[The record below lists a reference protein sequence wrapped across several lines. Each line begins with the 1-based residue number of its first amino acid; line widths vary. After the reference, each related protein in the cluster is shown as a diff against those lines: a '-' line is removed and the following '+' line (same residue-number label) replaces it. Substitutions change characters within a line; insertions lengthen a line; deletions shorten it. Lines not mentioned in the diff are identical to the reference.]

1 LGTDFDSFSTGLRAA
16 LRQAPKVILVGEMRD
31 RATVEIALSA
41 AETGHLV
48 FSTLHTIDAG
58 QTINR
63 IVGMF
68 ETEEQEQVRVRLAD
82 TLRWVISQ
90 RLAPKIGGGR
100 TALLELMG
108 SNLRT
113 KESIVLGESE
123 GKSFYEIIEASHTFG
138 WRTFD
143 HAALDAFEH
152 GRITEETA
160 LLYCT
165 RRSVV
170 SRGIDNT
177 KKRRGE
183 STTDV
188 SSLRMRTSDDKRA
201 SGPPVPATFKL
212 K

>member
-1 LGTDFDSFSTGLRAA
+1 
-16 LRQAPKVILVGEMRD
+16 
-31 RATVEIALSA
+31 
-41 AETGHLV
+41 
-48 FSTLHTIDAG
+48 
-58 QTINR
+58 
-63 IVGMF
+63 
-68 ETEEQEQVRVRLAD
+68 
-82 TLRWVISQ
+82 LRWIISQ
-90 RLAPKIGGGR
+90 RLAPKVGGGR

-108 SNLRT
+108 SNLRI

-123 GKSFYEIIEASHTFG
+123 GKTFYEIIEASHTFG

-143 HAALDAFEH
+143 HAALEAYEQ

-170 SRGIDNT
+170 SRGMDNV

-183 STTDV
+183 STSDV
-188 SSLRMRTSDDKRA
+188 SSLRMRTSDDKRT